1 MVAEFLEGVDACEV
15 WAVCVSVCAGTREA
29 GSDGAVWPAGL
40 HTGAAAVQWVCRI
53 QSTLSAR
60 INTD

>member
-29 GSDGAVWPAGL
+29 GSDGPCG
-40 HTGAAAVQWVCRI
+40 QKDSI
-53 QSTLSAR
+53 QTQLELSGFAEYGPL
-60 INTD
+60 NPFG